1 MSTESVFPA
10 SLDTV
15 SPEELATT
23 IGSVIMGTENAPI
36 EKKTRQRRLSDGK
49 AFVKLQSTEDFIK
62 NMQEK
67 IDMIRILDSITM
79 GEIPGNMSK
88 ANRDI
93 IVEFQREHDGL
104 VKKFME
110 RIQKA

>member
-1 MSTESVFPA
+1 MLFR
-10 SLDTV
+10 SLDGVQTNLGDQLSTGTGV
-15 SPEELATT
+15 IGGT
-23 IGSVIMGTENAPI
+23 INTYQ
-36 EKKTRQRRLSDGK
+36 KKTRQRRLADGK

-93 IVEFQREHDGL
+93 IVEFQREHDAL